1 MQLRLAACP
10 WLQVALGMS
19 GLSECGIVHRDLAAR
34 NVLLGPRLVAK
45 VRDAAAQRP
54 PPRALG
60 LMRMLVCLY
69 VCIIVWQVAD
79 FGLSRQVGGAG
90 RKDYYRMTTHGGM
103 LPLRCVRVG
112 HILLMFLPTCTA
124 PLVLA

>member
-1 MQLRLAACP
+1 
-10 WLQVALGMS
+10 MS

-90 RKDYYRMTTHGGM
+90 RKDYYRMASKGNN
-103 LPLRCVRVG
+103 LPLRSANAKA
-112 HILLMFLPTCTA
+112 ILWLSL
-124 PLVLA
+124 